1 MSEYLKEFC
10 IDSTVPWRGVRVAAD
25 IRYSVRYSGRDVGCF
40 YSSPTLL
47 EEAVIGYL
55 LLINEFGGRAVLKGI
70 KERDEL
76 DFLLEVEK
84 EGPELTSPAW
94 RDDAVTWDQLMD
106 LMGTFSR
113 SITKRECPYAFH
125 TVALYGLD
133 GDDVREELVI
143 VDSSRHSAFMK
154 LVGWAMKERT
164 SLDGLTPVAI
174 STGRISADMVRLM
187 SAAGI
192 RIIASFRHVL
202 ASGALEADRS
212 GLTLISKDHTRSLKV
227 FTHHWRVKD
236 GPTVPV
242 L

>member
-1 MSEYLKEFC
+1 MDTQLREFC
-10 IDSTVPWRGVRVAAD
+10 INSTIPWRGARLAAD
-25 IRYSVRYSGRDVGCF
+25 ARYSVRYSGKDVGCF

-55 LLINEFGGRAVLKGI
+55 LLINEFHGRAILKAI
-70 KERDEL
+70 KERDKL
-76 DFLLEVEK
+76 DFLLEVE
-84 EGPELTSPAW
+84 EGGPELASPAW
-94 RDDAVTWDQLMD
+94 KDNAVTWDLIMD
-106 LMGTFSR
+106 LMSVFSK
-113 SITKRECPYAFH
+113 SITKKECPYAFH

-133 GDDVREELVI
+133 GEEVREKLII

-154 LVGWAMKERT
+154 LVGWAMKEGS
-164 SLDGLTPVAI
+164 SLDGLTPIAI
-174 STGRISADMVRLM
+174 STGRISADMIRLM

-227 FTHHWRVKD
+227 FTHHWRVRN
-236 GPTVPV
+236 GPTVSIS
-242 L
+242 

>member
-1 MSEYLKEFC
+1 MDAHLEEFC
-10 IDSTVPWRGVRVAAD
+10 INSTVPWRGVRVAAD
-25 IRYSVRYSGRDVGCF
+25 VRYSVRYSGREVGFF

-55 LLINEFGGRAVLKGI
+55 LLTNEFEGRALLKGVE
-70 KERDEL
+70 ERGEL
-76 DFLLEVEK
+76 DYLLEVEK
-84 EGPELTSPAW
+84 EGPELASPAW
-94 RDDAVTWDQLMD
+94 RDDPITWDRLMD
-106 LMGTFSR
+106 LMGTFSK

-133 GDDVREELVI
+133 GDDVKEELVI

-154 LVGWAMKERT
+154 LVGWAMKERA
-164 SLDGLTPVAI
+164 SLDGLIPVAI

-202 ASGALEADRS
+202 ASGASEADKS

-227 FTHHWRVKD
+227 FTHRWRVRG
-236 GPTVPV
+236 GPVVSVP
-242 L
+242 